1 MLDSIRSFFDKRMAA
16 PPAPE
21 TSETSETPERSAHG
35 HDHVHVAAC
44 ALLLELAHADDVF
57 SDDERAHIEDVLGRH
72 FALDAETAGELIEL
86 AERERTAAVD
96 LYQFTSLI
104 TASYDEGQRMVL
116 AEIMW
121 RLVYADGELAK
132 HEEYLM
138 RKLSSLLEL
147 RPGYLAEA
155 RNRATRGGR

>member
-1 MLDSIRSFFDKRMAA
+1 MLRAIKRFFNHHL
-16 PPAPE
+16 APE
-21 TSETSETPERSAHG
+21 ADRPAGEPPSG
-35 HDHVHVAAC
+35 AAGENRLALAAA
-44 ALLLELAHADDVF
+44 ALLLELAQADGTF
-57 SDDERAHIEDVLGRH
+57 SDEEQAHLEHTLTSH
-72 FALDAETAGELIEL
+72 FALEPHQARELIAL
-86 AERERTAAVD
+86 AEAERRRAVD

-116 AEIMW
+116 AEVMW

-132 HEEYLM
+132 HEDYLM

-155 RNRATRGGR
+155 RKRAASQTAD